1 MIKNSKRGDME
12 ITDKVSSEI
21 FHIPLHSHMKI
32 DFVDRIIDGITSF
45 FKN

>member
-1 MIKNSKRGDME
+1 ME

-21 FHIPLHSHMKI
+21 FHIPLHSHMKEEYS
-32 DFVDRIIDGITSF
+32 DRIIDGIKGF